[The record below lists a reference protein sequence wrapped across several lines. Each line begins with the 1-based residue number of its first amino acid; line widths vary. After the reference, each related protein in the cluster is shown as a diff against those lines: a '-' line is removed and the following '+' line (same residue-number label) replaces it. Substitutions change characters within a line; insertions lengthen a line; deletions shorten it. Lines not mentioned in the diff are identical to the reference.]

1 MEDFN
6 DTAQRAVKALVAAE
20 LVEEE
25 TRSTGEG
32 VVLSGSATPLATGED
47 VGPSGSDAPL
57 ETSPPEP
64 VTGVRDHHL
73 RDPLTYPTHHTRAA
87 QRVAVAARRREHQGP
102 P

>member
-57 ETSPPEP
+57 ETSPLS
-64 VTGVRDHHL
+64 R
-73 RDPLTYPTHHTRAA
+73 
-87 QRVAVAARRREHQGP
+87 
-102 P
+102 